1 MVLSGDY
8 SVTNYRSQ
16 VDRAASIEK
25 IAETGQTIY
34 IYIWSENYI
43 TSIKDILNK

>member
-25 IAETGQTIY
+25 IAETGQSTSTSEAKTILLY
-34 IYIWSENYI
+34 
-43 TSIKDILNK
+43 